1 VTPVGQEPD
10 TDRLWTARSWPFVT
24 STLALMT
31 FIAFE
36 SFAITTVLPV
46 VMSDLHSPRWYSMA
60 YAATLTTALL
70 GTILG
75 GNWADRH
82 GTRPPLLAGG
92 VLFLLG
98 IALCA
103 LAPST
108 AVFVLGR
115 LLQGFGGGIDSVV
128 LYVLI
133 ARNIPAG
140 PRPRM
145 FGLLTAAWLLPSML
159 GPLLAGTLTELTG
172 WRAVF
177 GLILVGAAA
186 SLLGLL
192 VCARDTGARV
202 PSSAASPAL
211 FGRRGMLAIV
221 AAGALMLLHLG
232 GQSLS
237 QQSLVL
243 VPSGLVL
250 LLWSA
255 SRLLPRGTLLLR
267 GTAPRL
273 VALRAVL
280 GATVT
285 ATDVYLTLYLQH
297 QRDFAPTAAGLV
309 IAIGAAG
316 WAAGAWIQGRFGDT
330 AANHRGLVAASGPLV
345 LCGPAGVLLHVLGAA
360 PIGLVLGACVAM
372 GAGMGIAYPRVSSRT
387 LAIADPSEHGKYS
400 SALQAGESMAAT
412 GLLAATAILLL
423 VFPGAEG
430 FVASY
435 GLLVGLGLVA
445 VLIAWAPPTRSREG
459 SRVPAADAPDGGSGS
474 PNV

>member
-133 ARNIPAG
+133 ARG
-140 PRPRM
+140 
-145 FGLLTAAWLLPSML
+145 
-159 GPLLAGTLTELTG
+159 
-172 WRAVF
+172 
-177 GLILVGAAA
+177 
-186 SLLGLL
+186 
-192 VCARDTGARV
+192 C
-202 PSSAASPAL
+202 SA
-211 FGRRGMLAIV
+211 
-221 AAGALMLLHLG
+221 
-232 GQSLS
+232 
-237 QQSLVL
+237 
-243 VPSGLVL
+243 
-250 LLWSA
+250 
-255 SRLLPRGTLLLR
+255 
-267 GTAPRL
+267 
-273 VALRAVL
+273 
-280 GATVT
+280 
-285 ATDVYLTLYLQH
+285 
-297 QRDFAPTAAGLV
+297 
-309 IAIGAAG
+309 
-316 WAAGAWIQGRFGDT
+316 
-330 AANHRGLVAASGPLV
+330 
-345 LCGPAGVLLHVLGAA
+345 C
-360 PIGLVLGACVAM
+360 
-372 GAGMGIAYPRVSSRT
+372 
-387 LAIADPSEHGKYS
+387 
-400 SALQAGESMAAT
+400 
-412 GLLAATAILLL
+412 
-423 VFPGAEG
+423 
-430 FVASY
+430 
-435 GLLVGLGLVA
+435 
-445 VLIAWAPPTRSREG
+445 
-459 SRVPAADAPDGGSGS
+459 
-474 PNV
+474 